1 MELITFKSFES
12 SIDAHFLRIRLE
24 NGGLQAFIFDENTV
38 IMNPLNSYA
47 VGGIKVKIYKKDL
60 ESALEIEREFQKNT
74 IKQTDKELICECG
87 SRTFYENFKDF
98 KSVKGI
104 LSAIFSLLFAV
115 YPLAYKEVY
124 KCKNCGKE
132 YKI

>member
-38 IMNPLNSYA
+38 VLNPLNSYA
-47 VGGIKVKIYKKDL
+47 VGGIKVKIHKEDL
-60 ESALEIEREFQKNT
+60 ETALEIEREFENSNIQQAN
-74 IKQTDKELICECG
+74 QELICECG
-87 SRTFYENFKDF
+87 SKNFYTNFKKF
-98 KSVKGI
+98 NSFKGI
-104 LSAIFSLLFAV
+104 FSAIFSFLFAV
-115 YPLAYKEVY
+115 YPISYKEVY